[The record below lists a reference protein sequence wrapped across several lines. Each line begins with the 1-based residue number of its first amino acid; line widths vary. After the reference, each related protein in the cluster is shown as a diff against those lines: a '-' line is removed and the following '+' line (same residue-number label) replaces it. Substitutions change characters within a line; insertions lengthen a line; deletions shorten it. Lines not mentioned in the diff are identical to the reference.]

1 MSVLLVN
8 LRGILIW
15 QYSSN
20 RNTGIEMEEKNEL
33 IRNLDRLHTT
43 PLGMERMKHNL
54 KVDTDDMV
62 EWCRTQIKG
71 GNVMVVHKG
80 KNLYVSAEDCQITVN
95 AQSYTIIT
103 AHIIPEL

>member
-1 MSVLLVN
+1 MVYLFGNIHSE
-8 LRGILIW
+8 
-15 QYSSN
+15 
-20 RNTGIEMEEKNEL
+20 NTGKEMEEKKEL

-54 KVDTDDMV
+54 NVDAEDMV
-62 EWCRTQIKG
+62 EWCRSQIKG